1 MNSLMMLAALGGQL
15 LSETDPQSLLDAQAL
30 VKDTLQQHIADP
42 KLFKK
47 AAVTLF
53 KFGQSGSFERACC
66 DQLIEDLVKAHYLD
80 ASSTRVP
87 FSDGVSS
94 MQYGYVI
101 ASDALRIF
109 NLGHGNCHQVGWS
122 GARAVF
128 NAAALQQ
135 QLQSGLLSSRAL
147 DATCHDIYTTNP
159 GIKRSIEYSIFRSKV
174 NAVCSLLRRDQ
185 SKLDEAWALLNKDK
199 PDTLKVLWH
208 MQPDYFIRRTGLDFL
223 RSYHVTNAISLLG
236 KASHVALREVSA
248 ELVKVCIGILDAASL
263 EKIDKMLHDMYTA
276 IGVQRNVS
284 DPDLKRFFL
293 WKDDI
298 KKYRSQI
305 ISLVLTGRP
314 SSVGKQLAA
323 LCKADHVKVCGEK
336 LRRELAHLDASPSR
350 FKSKIS
356 DCILLVHKA
365 VAENIVQA
373 QDACCTKDD
382 RLCVISGTINGC
394 DCPWAKTALALFNSP
409 DCEIDDV
416 IDLLKKSSK
425 RGILE
430 ALSMINESEHERI
443 QMSSEKLRKDLEA
456 CRRENLAGMF
466 RELEPLTTP
475 QVQKAK
481 KKLREKQRDGLQLE
495 TTLREELQLLQ
506 DIERDRMSAVFAKL
520 DLECPKAGQSWYKE
534 EGLFLEPAE
543 LQEAL
548 AKFKDP
554 AIDEAIKVLEDAV
567 TQEDAL
573 KALDAIRR
581 IKIDTKDARALLESD
596 HTNFESWSVAD
607 DCILAGEAIQG
618 IRKNLPEENRIANP
632 EHLLSLVRLPNLGLP
647 RENVHILGDFKNA
660 GQLLFDPT
668 DAILPQQA
676 DLLGE
681 GCESDEQKSERVAN
695 AIKKHFEEQY
705 LDKDSAGAHHFICK
719 VQRPFEHWVLVSLV
733 KFAGKKPILVLR
745 ETQNCPVESHSQSFL
760 VGSDT
765 VLAFLYNTFM
775 RQEGQIHGSS
785 STSGMSASRF

>member
-1 MNSLMMLAALGGQL
+1 MNSLLLLAALGGQL
-15 LSETDPQSLLDAQAL
+15 LSETDPQTFAESRAF
-30 VKDTLQQHIADP
+30 VKDTLRQHVTDP
-42 KLFKK
+42 ALFEEAACTLLKLK
-47 AAVTLF
+47 
-53 KFGQSGSFERACC
+53 QSGSFNPASCG
-66 DQLIEDLVKAHYLD
+66 QIIEELVKAHYLD
-80 ASSTRVP
+80 GFSTHIP
-87 FSDGVSS
+87 FPDGISS

-128 NAAALQQ
+128 SAAALQQ
-135 QLQSGLLSSRAL
+135 QLQSGLLSSRSL
-147 DATCHDIYTTNP
+147 DAACHDMYTTNP
-159 GIKRSIEYSIFRSKV
+159 GINRSIEYSVFRSKV

-185 SKLDEAWALLNKDK
+185 GKLDEAWALLSKDT

-223 RSYHVTNAISLLG
+223 RSYRVTNAISLFG
-236 KASHVALREVSA
+236 KASHAALREVST
-248 ELVKVCIGILDAASL
+248 ELVKVIIGVLDAASL
-263 EKIDKMLHDMYTA
+263 EKIDKMLHDMYIA
-276 IGVQRNVS
+276 IGMHRNVS

-298 KKYRSQI
+298 KAYRSQI

-323 LCKADHVKVCGEK
+323 LCKADHIKVCGEK

-365 VAENIVQA
+365 IAENIVQA

-466 RELEPLTTP
+466 RELEPLTTS

-481 KKLREKQRDGLQLE
+481 KKLREKQRDGSQLE
-495 TTLREELQLLQ
+495 TTLRQELQLLQ

-520 DLECPKAGQSWYKE
+520 DLECPKAGQSWYKD
-534 EGLFLEPAE
+534 EGIFLEPAE

-554 AIDEAIKVLEDAV
+554 AIGEAIKVLENAV

-596 HTNFESWSVAD
+596 HTNVESWSVAD

-618 IRKNLPEENRIANP
+618 IRKNLPEENRVAHP
-632 EHLLSLVRLPNLGLP
+632 DHLLSLVRLPNLGLP
-647 RENVHILGDFKNA
+647 RENIHILGDFKNA

-668 DAILPQQA
+668 DAILSQQA

-681 GCESDEQKSERVAN
+681 GGETDEQKSERVAN

-719 VQRPFEHWVLVSLV
+719 IQRPSEHWILVSLI
-733 KFAGKKPILVLR
+733 KFAGKKPILVLLDS
-745 ETQNCPVESHSQSFL
+745 QNCPVESHSQSFH
-760 VGSDT
+760 VGADT
-765 VLAFLYNTFM
+765 ILAFLYTIFM
-775 RQEGQIHGSS
+775 RQERQIRGSS
-785 STSGMSASRF
+785 SNSGMSASRF